1 MTTLLWI
8 VQAFLALAFLLA
20 GLMKISQPKA
30 RLAQRMGW
38 VEDFSQEQVRLIGLV
53 EILGALGLVFPLLLQ
68 VLPVLTPLAA
78 LGLILTM
85 TGAIWTHIRRRELAR
100 MMPSL
105 VLGALAVFV
114 AYGYLAL
121 LPVQ

>member
-30 RLAQRMGW
+30 KLAARMGW
-38 VEDFSQEQVRLIGLV
+38 VEDFSQNQIRLIGLL
-53 EILGALGLVFPLLLQ
+53 EILGALGLVLPLLLQ

-85 TGAIWTHIRRRELAR
+85 IGAIWTHIRRHELAR

-105 VLGALAVFV
+105 VLGTLAIFV
-114 AYGYLAL
+114 AYGYFAL